1 MADPNFE
8 IGRPSES
15 AIELVRVIE
24 RGLRES
30 RAVDTEALCIVA
42 GEKVWSIRVN
52 IHIIDNGGN
61 LIDCASISTI
71 VALLH
76 FRKIATSIED
86 SVVIIYPPEKRDPVP
101 LSIHHIP
108 ICITFGFF
116 DGGEIFVVD
125 PNLKEELIMDGRMTL
140 TMNSHREMCAVQKG
154 GGIPITMEQ
163 VIQCARIA
171 AVKVEEITTLIREAL
186 NQDILERKG
195 QIASKKSKSIIS
207 MNSEDCY
214 VDVKELLE
222 APSLKK
228 IPGVLNEEERQK
240 RPIND
245 LNELLNT

>member
-1 MADPNFE
+1 
-8 IGRPSES
+8 
-15 AIELVRVIE
+15 
-24 RGLRES
+24 
-30 RAVDTEALCIVA
+30 
-42 GEKVWSIRVN
+42 
-52 IHIIDNGGN
+52 
-61 LIDCASISTI
+61 
-71 VALLH
+71 
-76 FRKIATSIED
+76 
-86 SVVIIYPPEKRDPVP
+86 
-101 LSIHHIP
+101 
-108 ICITFGFF
+108 
-116 DGGEIFVVD
+116 
-125 PNLKEELIMDGRMTL
+125 MDGRMTL

-245 LNELLNT
+245 LNELLDT